1 MGFPRQGYWSGVPLP
16 PSEGLP
22 DQGSPLSSG
31 QEAFLTALGPR
42 AGLQLCVGAPPVF
55 LCFFLLDLL
64 TAVWEMDSTAPEPFI
79 NLSGT

>member
-16 PSEGLP
+16 PLESLP
-22 DQGSPLSSG
+22 DQGIPLSSG

-42 AGLQLCVGAPPVF
+42 AGLQLCVGGPPVF
-55 LCFFLLDLL
+55 LRFSLLDLF
-64 TAVWEMDSTAPEPFI
+64 TAVWEIDSTVPEPFI